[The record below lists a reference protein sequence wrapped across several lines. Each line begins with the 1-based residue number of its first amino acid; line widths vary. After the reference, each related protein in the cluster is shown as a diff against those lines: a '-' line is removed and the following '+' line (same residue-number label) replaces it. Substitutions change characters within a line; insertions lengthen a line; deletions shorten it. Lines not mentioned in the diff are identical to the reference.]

1 VKIQITATW
10 LVVLGVLQAPV
21 AAQTGHRGSRL
32 IITTCNIAGWVGIS
46 SGCSVYRRLAG
57 TLRPPTEFHC
67 HAQKRTGK
75 VAHVSDHIAVEGVDC
90 FEIVFHRSRCPAYNF
105 SMH

>member
-1 VKIQITATW
+1 MKIQITAAW

-46 SGCSVYRRLAG
+46 SGCSIYRRLAG
-57 TLRPPTEFHC
+57 KFRPP
-67 HAQKRTGK
+67 QSSIVMRKMRTGK
-75 VAHVSDHIAVEGVDC
+75 VAHVSDHIAVEGVDR
-90 FEIVFHRSRCPAYNF
+90 FEVFHRSRCPAYNF